1 MNRFIKRWIQLTK
14 SNAPHEPI
22 PEDIEKVAA
31 ETVDAAYKVHTTL
44 GPGLLENVYEICL
57 VHELARRRIRTQR
70 QIDVPVVYDSVRLE
84 SGLRLDLVVDGRVI
98 VEIKAVEEVLPVHLA
113 QLVTYLKITGYRVGL
128 LINFNEVLIKDGM
141 YRRVN

>member
-1 MNRFIKRWIQLTK
+1 MNRFIKRRIQLTK

>member
-1 MNRFIKRWIQLTK
+1 MPR
-14 SNAPHEPI
+14 SNTPREPI

-31 ETVDAAYKVHTTL
+31 EIVDAAFKVHTTL

-57 VHELARRRIRTQR
+57 VHELAKRGIKTRRQL
-70 QIDVPVVYDSVRLE
+70 DVPVMYDSIRLE
-84 SGLRLDLVVDGRVI
+84 AGLRLDLVVADCII
-98 VEIKAVEEVLPVHLA
+98 VELKAVEEVLPVHLA

-128 LINFNEVLIKDGM
+128 LINFNGELIKDGI